1 MNRLLRPVATGFLF
15 NGNNILSFIFFLKQL
30 LPLVGDQYFKKSYFC
45 RWKPFSLIF
54 FRHSF
59 KWKQSFDQLKSYF
72 STNPSFWLVK
82 TVFWLITNLLLWF
95 RAFLCLWTPLLKL
108 NVDLVLNKNIIP
120 ARWNHFLW
128 FLQISW
134 HQISFSWIPAGG
146 SSYLRLVETEFPSNL
161 HHD

>member
-1 MNRLLRPVATGFLF
+1 METVFF
-15 NGNNILSFIFFLKQL
+15 N
-30 LPLVGDQYFKKSYFC
+30 
-45 RWKPFSLIF
+45 F

-95 RAFLCLWTPLLKL
+95 RAFLCSWTPLLKL

-128 FLQISW
+128 FLLISW

-146 SSYLRLVETEFPSNL
+146 SSYLRLVETEFPSNPSSRL
-161 HHD
+161 VYTGFCLISNHVLFYFFSAAGKHYWN

>member
-1 MNRLLRPVATGFLF
+1 METVFF
-15 NGNNILSFIFFLKQL
+15 N
-30 LPLVGDQYFKKSYFC
+30 
-45 RWKPFSLIF
+45 F

-95 RAFLCLWTPLLKL
+95 RAFLCSWTPLLKL

-134 HQISFSWIPAGG
+134 HQISFSWIPTGG
-146 SSYLRLVETEFPSNL
+146 SSYLRLVETEFPSNPSSRL
-161 HHD
+161 VYTGFCLISNHVLFYFFSAAGKHYWN